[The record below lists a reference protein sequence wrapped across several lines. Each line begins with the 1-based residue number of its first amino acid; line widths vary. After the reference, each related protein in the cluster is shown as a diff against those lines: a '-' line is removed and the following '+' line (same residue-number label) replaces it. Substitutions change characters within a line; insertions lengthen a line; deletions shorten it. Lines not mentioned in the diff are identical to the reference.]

1 LFQAPCCV
9 VKSKALLSPGEAG
22 RCFFLSGVEWIVVQ
36 RECFAPVLFVI
47 SLEQPFAPLLRKG
60 AKACFGPG
68 RAPWGPSGA
77 ETTMIFDI
85 EGRHHNPLAVPV
97 LGGLSIGGLGPQS
110 KHAFDQRS
118 KARRASL
125 LCPLAH
131 CARGRNGF
139 SRELGQSLPRAL
151 GGVPLGDHNLFQ
163 GPQLMF
169 QDATLLLGPGIRGPR
184 LLWGGPAPPDSGP

>member
-1 LFQAPCCV
+1 MIIDDIKRDDREGFALALAQHSISPRGRLPPWAQGGQRSCMLAPALRAQAACV
-9 VKSKALLSPGEAG
+9 PTFAQEAS
-22 RCFFLSGVEWIVVQ
+22 R
-36 RECFAPVLFVI
+36 R
-47 SLEQPFAPLLRKG
+47 
-60 AKACFGPG
+60 
-68 RAPWGPSGA
+68 
-77 ETTMIFDI
+77 T
-85 EGRHHNPLAVPV
+85 V

-184 LLWGGPAPPDSGP
+184 LLGGGPAPPDSGP